1 MVFATSRVICS
12 FVFHSTD
19 MTRIKQAAVSA
30 LPDGAGD
37 LECFLISARCKHTM
51 TTTDTQAPI
60 SHFSNCHLGIFAQL
74 ARMGDLPALLGPAAQ
89 AKKIAEESRAFF
101 SQGLY
106 SHHSEEEE
114 DLFPAVRQSANAG
127 EERLRVNELVE
138 RLTQDHRALEKLWE
152 SLEPGLR
159 KVAKGQDTTLDVLA
173 LQSLVKRYQAHAQVE
188 EQEFLPLAQTILGRN
203 NNHMAALGLT
213 LHMRHVPHFVAHI

>member
-1 MVFATSRVICS
+1 MI
-12 FVFHSTD
+12 
-19 MTRIKQAAVSA
+19 
-30 LPDGAGD
+30 P
-37 LECFLISARCKHTM
+37 
-51 TTTDTQAPI
+51 TDTQAPI

-74 ARMGDLPALLGPAAQ
+74 ARIGDLPALLGPAEQ
-89 AKKIAEESRAFF
+89 ARKIAEESRAFF
-101 SQGLY
+101 SQALS

-127 EERLRVNELVE
+127 EERLRVEELVE

-173 LQSLVKRYQAHAQVE
+173 LQSLVRRYQAHAQLE

-213 LHMRHVPHFVAHI
+213 LHMRHMPHFAPHI